1 LIKSNNSSPFLRQ
14 EFATVLKISFI
25 FCKME
30 KCIVKFT
37 VTENDVASF
46 YVKAKLVS
54 GEYNMVHRPTIDD
67 LARVSGVSKSTIDRL
82 RNRRKAVGE
91 DTAKRIL
98 DAAEKLG
105 YHATGLLKR
114 NVVEAPKR
122 RFGFLLQKKNATFYS
137 ALGHHLALETTQAR
151 SIQGKAI
158 VEYVDEIDP
167 QIIAE
172 RFSRLAAKVDAIAI
186 VPIEHPLVNEAIERV
201 CGTGKPVFTLA
212 SDVSST
218 SRLCNLAVDS
228 RRRGRTAAWAISRM
242 AERPGKVGIL
252 IGSHGYIS
260 QETVEMSF
268 RSYFREHE
276 PEFQLLEPVVDLED
290 DDLTYRAVQTMLQ
303 ENPDIV
309 GIYSMGGGEDGYIAA
324 LREAGRKQ
332 LLVSVCNE
340 IMPST
345 RAGLIDRS
353 LALALVTPIAAL
365 AARTVESMAIVTEA
379 VSGKVPSQ
387 ILFPAE
393 LYNSESV

>member
-1 LIKSNNSSPFLRQ
+1 
-14 EFATVLKISFI
+14 
-25 FCKME
+25 M
-30 KCIVKFT
+30 
-37 VTENDVASF
+37 
-46 YVKAKLVS
+46 VS
-54 GEYNMVHRPTIDD
+54 RPTIDD

-82 RNRRKAVGE
+82 LNRRQAVAE
-91 DTAKRIL
+91 DTAMRVL
-98 DAAEKLG
+98 HAAEKLG

-114 NVVEAPKR
+114 NAVEAPKR
-122 RFGFLLQKKNATFYS
+122 RFGFLLQKKSATFYS
-137 ALGHHLALETTQAR
+137 ALGHHLTLETTQAH
-151 SIQGKAI
+151 SVQGKAI

-172 RFSRLAAKVDAIAI
+172 RFSRLATRVDAIAI
-186 VPIEHPLVNEAIERV
+186 VPIEHPLVNEAVEKV
-201 CGTGKPVFTLA
+201 SAAGKPVFTLV
-212 SDVSST
+212 SDISST

-242 AERPGKVGIL
+242 AERPGEVGIL
-252 IGSHGYIS
+252 IGSHGYLS
-260 QETVEMSF
+260 QDIVEMSF

-276 PEFQLLEPVVDLED
+276 PEFQLLEPVIDLED

-324 LREAGRKQ
+324 LREAGRKKS
-332 LLVSVCNE
+332 LVAICNE

-353 LALALVTPIAAL
+353 LTLTLVTPIAAL
-365 AARTVESMAIVTEA
+365 AARTVECMAIATEA
-379 VSGKVPSQ
+379 ISGKVPSQ